1 MASNDHVGAA
11 RRRRRRE
18 ALLVGGSKPL
28 VGWSPNRSIRMTGS
42 MITVAAA
49 GSLATVLESRAGCAG
64 KLMTVPISISP
75 GPNSQRP

>member
-1 MASNDHVGAA
+1 
-11 RRRRRRE
+11 
-18 ALLVGGSKPL
+18 
-28 VGWSPNRSIRMTGS
+28 